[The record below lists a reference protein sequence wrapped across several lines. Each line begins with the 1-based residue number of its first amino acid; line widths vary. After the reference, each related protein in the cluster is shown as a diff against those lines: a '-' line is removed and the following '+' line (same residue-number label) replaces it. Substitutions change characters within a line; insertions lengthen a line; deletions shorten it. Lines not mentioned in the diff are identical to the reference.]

1 MQTSPDSVFDPIVIN
16 AINEAR
22 SAALGQTSSVR
33 PPFPSPIDWRD
44 HWIYFLMID
53 RFNHPIN
60 PPVSAW
66 NQPFGRHQGGSFK
79 GIEQRLDYLQNLG
92 VGAIWITP
100 VVKNPAPDWEY
111 NYHGYAAQD
120 LLAIDARFGSDGTQD
135 TAERELRELVDAAHD
150 RGIYVI
156 LDIVLNHMARVFDY
170 WINGNLVDSFQNE
183 SILRSE
189 PLSGRE
195 PEIAW
200 LNGLGFPRVD
210 WTGLPPDASI
220 IHPDDAVHPALDFRK
235 DFFRRRGEKTS
246 DEPNWPNE
254 QNGFAIGDFG
264 TMRQLVVEYEAEP
277 TDNLYKRWGANPV
290 LTLLVRA
297 YSFLIARYD
306 FDAFRID
313 TAKYVDPTMLQ
324 FFGNAMREFALSV
337 GKRNFFTFGE
347 IWDDEATLARFVGR
361 NGNVKEGFG
370 IDAAKDFPL
379 FQAMKTVP
387 KALESGNVS
396 LIPALFDKRKQFEKE
411 LLSSHGEA
419 SRFFV
424 TFLDNHDQSERFRH
438 PLTPD
443 AQVTLALGLLYTL
456 QGIPCLYYGTEQD
469 LSGTVDSRGNHV
481 RAMFEG
487 VREAL
492 WGKSGAF
499 STDNITY
506 QYIQKLSNLRKAF
519 PALRYG
525 RQYFR
530 PVSGNGIDFG
540 MSTEVGGIL
549 SFSRILGDL
558 EVLVVANTSPTQT
571 FNGSV
576 LVDQVINNTNTN
588 MRIELSNLGTA
599 LSTIS
604 FTNSNANFWVNGVN
618 SGSFPATHVQ
628 VALEP
633 MELQVLTQ
641 VI

>member
-1 MQTSPDSVFDPIVIN
+1 MPTIPDSVFDPIVLQ
-16 AINEAR
+16 AIDDAR
-22 SAALGQTSSVR
+22 RAAASQDPTVKR
-33 PPFPSPIDWRD
+33 PFPSPVDWRD

-53 RFNHPIN
+53 RFNHPEN
-60 PPVSAW
+60 PPVGTW
-66 NQPFGRHQGGSFK
+66 DQRFGRHQGGSFK
-79 GIEQRLDYLQNLG
+79 GIKDQIDYLKTLG

-120 LLAIDARFGSDGTQD
+120 LLAIDARFGSDGTQS
-135 TAERELRELVDAAHD
+135 TAERELKELVDAAHAK
-150 RGIYVI
+150 GIYVI

-170 WINGNLVDSFQNE
+170 WLNGNLVDSFE
-183 SILRSE
+183 DDSVLRSA

-200 LNGLGFPRVD
+200 LNGLGFPRED
-210 WTGLPPDASI
+210 WSGVPPDASMI
-220 IHPDDAVHPALDFRK
+220 QQDDAVHPALDFRK
-235 DFFRRRGEKTS
+235 DFFRRRGNKTS
-246 DEPNWPNE
+246 DEPNWPNA
-254 QNGFAIGDFG
+254 QNGFAVGDFG
-264 TMRQLVVEYEAEP
+264 TMRQLVVEYQAEP
-277 TDNLYKRWGANPV
+277 EDDLYSRWGANPV

-297 YSFLIARYD
+297 YSYLIARYD

-324 FFGNAMREFALSV
+324 YFGNAIREFALSV

-347 IWDDEATLARFVGR
+347 IWDDEETLARFVGR

-396 LIPALFDKRKQFEKE
+396 LIPELFERRKQSEKE

-419 SRFFV
+419 SRFFI

-438 PLTPD
+438 QQTPD

-456 QGIPCLYYGTEQD
+456 QGIPCLYYGTEQN
-469 LSGTVDSRGNHV
+469 LSGTVNAQGAPDP
-481 RAMFEG
+481 AMFEG

-492 WGKSGAF
+492 WGKDKAF
-499 STDNITY
+499 STETDTFK
-506 QYIQKLSNLRKAF
+506 YIQKLSNSRATL

-530 PVSGNGIDFG
+530 PISGNGVDFG
-540 MSTEVGGIL
+540 MSTDVGGVI
-549 SFSRILGDL
+549 SFSRILGDM
-558 EVLVVANTSPTQT
+558 EVLVVANTSTTQP
-571 FNGSV
+571 FNGHV
-576 LVDQVINNTNTN
+576 LVDRVINN
-588 MRIELSNLGTA
+588 MKVGMKMELSNLDTTIPNHSFMTTNINLWANGTNTDTF
-599 LSTIS
+599 L
-604 FTNSNANFWVNGVN
+604 AN
-618 SGSFPATHVQ
+618 HVQ
-628 VALEP
+628 VTLEP
-633 MELQVLTQ
+633 MEFQLFTQ
-641 VI
+641 V